1 MEKKL
6 ITIEEKQYWDK
17 IKNTSQIISYDEL
30 IYIDPN
36 FIDEFCTYLT
46 NSGTDIYSFQKSSAE
61 YRTKIYNTWF
71 MSLPPEKRQ
80 LDLF

>member
-36 FIDEFCTYLT
+36 FIDELINGEFFLQFK
-46 NSGTDIYSFQKSSAE
+46 ND
-61 YRTKIYNTWF
+61 
-71 MSLPPEKRQ
+71 
-80 LDLF
+80 

>member
-6 ITIEEKQYWDK
+6 ITNEEKEYWNNLKKSND
-17 IKNTSQIISYDEL
+17 IISYDEL

-46 NSGTDIYSFQKSSAE
+46 NSGTDIYSFQKSSAS
-61 YRTKIYNTWF
+61 YRAKIYNNWF
-71 MSLPPEKRQ
+71 RNLPPEKRQ